1 MTIVYVI
8 IAFAA
13 GILLMLTALSLK
25 NYRRFYLPN
34 WLLRAIGETPWSP
47 GVARHM
53 RAVPNGGLQPTHEVY
68 FVSRQDIAECGLK
81 CEKCGTDV
89 AERGDFSRVTRS
101 IVDGQENEV
110 LKCQG
115 LLELQDGQKPRQCPA
130 WLAASPNTEHGD
142 DLIEGDP
149 PEFYKFS
156 RISQAQALREKYG
169 MEISTEDESLMAD
182 PKARPEG
189 SIPGKDIV
197 EASVVVPFA
206 DRAEQAQQSHQ
217 QKHDN
222 ADHAIALRQ
231 QLANDET
238 RVLPILTDPPK
249 EP

>member
-1 MTIVYVI
+1 MTVVHLI
-8 IAFAA
+8 IAFLA
-13 GILLMLTALSLK
+13 GIALIVLALSLK
-25 NYRRFYLPN
+25 NYRQFYLPN

-68 FVSRQDIAECGLK
+68 FVPRQDIAECGLR

-110 LKCQG
+110 VKCQG
-115 LLELQDGQKPRQCPA
+115 LIELQDGQKPRPCPA

-169 MEISTEDESLMAD
+169 MEISAEDEGLMAD

-189 SIPGKDIV
+189 AIPGENIV
-197 EASVVVPFA
+197 EAAVVPPS
-206 DRAEQAQQSHQ
+206 DTVEQARKAREH
-217 QKHDN
+217 
-222 ADHAIALRQ
+222 LTG
-231 QLANDET
+231 DET
-238 RVLPILTDPPK
+238 RILPTITDTSK
-249 EP
+249 EL